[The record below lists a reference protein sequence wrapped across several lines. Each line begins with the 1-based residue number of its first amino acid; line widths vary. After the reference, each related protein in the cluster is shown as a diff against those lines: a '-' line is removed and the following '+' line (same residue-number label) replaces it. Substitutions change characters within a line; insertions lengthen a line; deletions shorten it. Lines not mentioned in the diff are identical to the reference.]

1 MCSLSPSSLWTGSPL
16 FTRQQDIDNLGGF
29 GGREQPTWTQNL
41 LGCISKN
48 TSAHA
53 NQKSLSTDAPLSNI
67 SIPMKHPSRTGYDW
81 DAAAAAPHP
90 KVNHA
95 HSQRR
100 ITRFSLGSRTIET
113 RVHHAP
119 QQGKEVQLHHFKRKP
134 RTSIR
139 KTHSP
144 PQEFSSTSR
153 HLEIKALRAV
163 IEWAQS
169 TLESNYMTTMGFFS
183 FEGRDFFQRSR
194 EEILFFWDYFAE
206 TKRGFLGLRRRA
218 YGEILF
224 FQGTKRGL

>member
-1 MCSLSPSSLWTGSPL
+1 MGLRIFSAASP
-16 FTRQQDIDNLGGF
+16 
-29 GGREQPTWTQNL
+29 
-41 LGCISKN
+41 KN

-53 NQKSLSTDAPLSNI
+53 NQKSLSIDAPLSNI

-153 HLEIKALRAV
+153 HLEIKAPRAV

-183 FEGRDFFQRSR
+183 FEGRDFFRDPGKRYYFSGI
-194 EEILFFWDYFAE
+194 ILLKQKEDFWA
-206 TKRGFLGLRRRA
+206 
-218 YGEILF
+218 
-224 FQGTKRGL
+224 